1 MSTIIDAYKNI
12 IIQIAT
18 PYGSGTGFY
27 NKEHHLFITNYHV
40 IAGNEEVIISGR
52 GFKRTTAK
60 VVYFDPLY
68 DLAFIQ
74 APGNINLDSA
84 TISSVPISEGDN
96 IIAIGHPYG
105 LKYTAT
111 QGIVSKASRLYN
123 EISYIQIDAAINPG
137 NSGGPLVN
145 MNGEVVGVN
154 TFIIAQGESL
164 GFSLPSRY
172 LQEILEEYEK
182 LDFEKAIRCKSC
194 KKILTESQIDG
205 TYCSNCGAEIDM
217 NIIRPKPYVP
227 SGAAFKVEQI
237 LLKLGINVRETRV
250 GMNTWELENGSAKIK
265 IIYNTET
272 KFVVA
277 DAWLCNLPKEN
288 ILNVYE
294 YLLKENYDSEGLVFS
309 VNNQAI
315 LLTFISFEDD
325 LLIDT
330 GCELLKNLMYK
341 ADYYDDI
348 LIEKF
353 QAQHT
358 TVEDD

>member
-1 MSTIIDAYKNI
+1 MSAIIDVFKNI

-27 NKEHHLFITNYHV
+27 NKENHLFITNYHV
-40 IAGNEEVIISGR
+40 IAGNDEVIISGKK
-52 GFKRTTAK
+52 FKKTTAK
-60 VVYFDPLY
+60 VIYFDPLF

-74 APGNINLDSA
+74 APENIEIESA
-84 TISSVPISEGDN
+84 TISSVPVTEGDN

-111 QGIVSKASRLYN
+111 QGIVSKASRMYN

-164 GFSLPSRY
+164 GFSLPSKY
-172 LQEILEEYEK
+172 LQEILTEYARLEK
-182 LDFEKAIRCKSC
+182 QKAIRCKSC
-194 KKILTESQIDG
+194 KKILTESQLDG
-205 TYCSNCGAEIDM
+205 TYCSNCGSEIDL
-217 NIIRPKPYVP
+217 NILRPKPYIP
-227 SGAAFKVEQI
+227 AGAAFKVEQI
-237 LLKLGINVRETRV
+237 LQKLGINVKETRI
-250 GMNTWELENGSAKIK
+250 GNNIWEIEHGSIKIK
-265 IIYNTET
+265 IVYNPDTR
-272 KFVVA
+272 FVVA

-288 ILNVYE
+288 IINVYE

-315 LLTFISFEDD
+315 LLSFISYEDD
-325 LLIDT
+325 LSIDL
-330 GCELLKNLMYK
+330 GCELIKNIMYK

-353 QAQHT
+353 QSQPIT
-358 TVEDD
+358 IEDD

>member
-1 MSTIIDAYKNI
+1 MSEIIDLYKRI

-27 NKEHHLFITNYHV
+27 HKEKHLFVTNYHV
-40 IAGNEEVIISGR
+40 IAGNDEVVISGK
-52 GFKRTTAK
+52 GFKKTTAR

-74 APGNINLDSA
+74 PPSCIDMESA
-84 TISSVPISEGDN
+84 AISSVPLTEGDN

-111 QGIVSKASRLYN
+111 KGIVSQASRLYN

-154 TFIIAQGESL
+154 TFIIEQGESL

-172 LQEILEEYEK
+172 LQEVLDEYAR
-182 LDFEKAIRCKSC
+182 LGNQKAVRCKSC
-194 KKILTESQIDG
+194 KKILTESLIDG
-205 TYCSNCGAEIDM
+205 TYCSNCGAEIDLK
-217 NIIRPKPYVP
+217 ILHPQPYIP
-227 SGAAFKVEQI
+227 AGAAYKVEQI
-237 LLKLGINVRETRV
+237 LSKLGINVKETRI
-250 GMNTWELENGSAKIK
+250 GLNTWELEHGSAKIK
-265 IIYNTET
+265 IMYNPET
-272 KFVVA
+272 HFIVA

-288 ILNVYE
+288 IIHVYE
-294 YLLKENYDSEGLVFS
+294 YLLKENYESESLVFS

-315 LLTFISFEDD
+315 MLSFISFEDD
-325 LLIDT
+325 LSTDT

-341 ADYYDDI
+341 SDYYDDI

-353 QAQHT
+353 QAQLVT
-358 TVEDD
+358 AEE